1 MEFIITPYPLPPEG
15 SPQEYIAGFEVTAG
29 NIDEATFNTI
39 VPSLSTDWCTD
50 VVLVPSTIT
59 NGYVKEGNIRARVKP
74 NLGDKTR
81 ITYTTLTCEVTGDTS
96 LVILPVKFTLSQKI
110 SETNPVFA
118 AICDPTDL
126 MVKDNYICSVS
137 VKNRELKTF
146 TTIFEGKPQPRP
158 GNTYS
163 NIRLNELVFNYIEE
177 FMIDPD
183 NFGFDEYINGTG
195 VEAEVR
201 LWTTGGSYDD
211 PEKRSIYIFSPDRSY
226 DTERKQ
232 LYRDYA
238 KIYKDDQSSG
248 MVNIEKTGMVNL
260 NDPVNGH
267 ANSTQPFVFAFWNE
281 TSFPGNPNTED
292 KFICEESADGVTYT
306 EKYSTYADVDRGR
319 LIQYTISSGEINRS
333 LEEGAMRYVAVRKSN
348 STTRVAYDRSYC
360 GQYVLFYKNR
370 FGGYDSFLIESNLIE
385 KRTPNKTS
393 WGDSV
398 PYAYG
403 NEDVLSGNVNSYKER
418 IDSEKTTYS
427 FNSGYL
433 SDEQS
438 DRFYNH
444 LILTEEAYLYDCVEE
459 TYIPVKITNGEVEKE
474 VFRNGRKLNSYRVD
488 MEALIYK
495 R

>member
-1 MEFIITPYPLPPEG
+1 MEFIITPYQLSPEG
-15 SPQEYIAGFEVTAG
+15 SPQAYIAGFEVAD
-29 NIDEATFNTI
+29 IQQSVDEATFNNLVATI
-39 VPSLSTDWCTD
+39 NIDWCTD
-50 VVLVPSTIT
+50 VVLVPGTIE
-59 NGYVKEGNIRARVKP
+59 NGVVKDGNIRARVKP
-74 NLGDKTR
+74 NLLSVDR
-81 ITYTTLTCEVTGDTS
+81 SASVTLSYNLIGETIPSNT
-96 LVILPVKFTLSQKI
+96 FTLSQK
-110 SETNPVFA
+110 SPETNPVFA

-126 MVKDNYICSVS
+126 MVKDNYFCGVS
-137 VKNRELKTF
+137 VKNGELETF

-158 GNTYS
+158 GETYS
-163 NIRLNELVFNYIEE
+163 NIRLNELVFNYIDE

-183 NFGFDEYINGTG
+183 NFGSDEYINGTG

-201 LWTTGGSYDD
+201 LWTNGGSYSE

-226 DTERKQ
+226 DSERKS
-232 LYRDYA
+232 LYKDYA
-238 KIYKDDQSSG
+238 RIYNAD
-248 MVNIEKTGMVNL
+248 EKTGMVNL
-260 NDPVNGH
+260 NDPINGH

-281 TSFPGNPNTED
+281 TSFPGKPNTED
-292 KFICEESADGVTYT
+292 KFICEVSTDGVTYT

-319 LIQYTISSGEINRS
+319 LIQYTISPGEILN
-333 LEEGAMRYVAVRKSN
+333 GKYIAVRKSN
-348 STTRVAYDRSYC
+348 STKRIIYDRSYC
-360 GQYVLFYKNR
+360 GQYVLFYRNR

-393 WGDSV
+393 WGYSI
-398 PYAYG
+398 PYEYG

-444 LILTEEAYLYDCVEE
+444 LILTEEAYLYDCVEK

-474 VFRNGRKLNSYRVD
+474 VFRNGRRLNSYRVE

>member
-1 MEFIITPYPLPPEG
+1 MEFIITPYQLPPEG
-15 SPQEYIAGFEVTAG
+15 SPQAYIAGFEVAD
-29 NIDEATFNTI
+29 IQQSVDEATFNNLVATI
-39 VPSLSTDWCTD
+39 NIDWCTD
-50 VVLVPSTIT
+50 VVLVSGTIE
-59 NGYVKEGNIRARVKP
+59 NGVVKDGNIRARVKP
-74 NLGDKTR
+74 NPLAATR
-81 ITYTTLTCEVTGDTS
+81 STSVTLSYNLSGETIPSNT
-96 LVILPVKFTLSQKI
+96 FTLSQK
-110 SETNPVFA
+110 SPETNPVFA

-137 VKNRELKTF
+137 VKNSELTTF
-146 TTIFEGKPQPRP
+146 TEIFEGKPQPRP
-158 GNTYS
+158 GETYS

-195 VEAEVR
+195 VEVEVR
-201 LWTTGGSYDD
+201 LWTSGGSYND
-211 PEKRSIYIFSPDRSY
+211 PEKRSIYVFSPDRSY
-226 DTERKQ
+226 DSERKQ

-238 KIYKDDQSSG
+238 RIYKADESSG

-292 KFICEESADGVTYT
+292 KFICEVSTDGVTYA

-319 LIQYTISSGEINRS
+319 LIQYTISPGDILAN
-333 LEEGAMRYVAVRKSN
+333 RYVAVRKSN
-348 STTRVAYDRSYC
+348 STKRVTYDRSYC
-360 GQYVLFYKNR
+360 GQYVLFYRNR

-393 WGDSV
+393 WGDSI

-474 VFRNGRKLNSYRVD
+474 VFRNGRKLNSYRVE